1 MLFFSLNFIISFGVY
16 RLDIYMVCRTIPLM
30 MALSLA
36 WPPPPPIAFLLTALP
51 MPSSLTPSGSPPPP
65 GSGNFGFKQAAG
77 YPRV

>member
-36 WPPPPPIAFLLTALP
+36 WPPPPPHCIPAHCAPHAEL
-51 MPSSLTPSGSPPPP
+51 SDS
-65 GSGNFGFKQAAG
+65 FGFSSSS
-77 YPRV
+77 RFRELRI